1 MTSYKNPLVCGGGMM
16 DNVARLFTQ
25 EQYKGERHVPGFH
38 YLGPYTRTDIRLT
51 EDYKPKPNELPINK
65 LDEVAMRHDIDYA
78 KAKKE
83 YEQTGNKQQALK
95 KIHDSDKT
103 FIRDASKEG
112 VLGKIA
118 SGVMYAK
125 MKAEENNIIDSKT
138 FSGMGKKNI
147 AFKTKD
153 GREISFTRRHDPT
166 ERLKRLA
173 GAGICQK
180 KKDKK
185 ISGGLAPLAIGV
197 LSALAGTAL
206 DKLLTLVRDKIE
218 GTGYKV
224 DSSAFTTDSQKR
236 AFLKRVLY

>member
-25 EQYKGERHVPGFH
+25 EQYKGERHVPGYA
-38 YLGPYTRTDIRLT
+38 YLGPFTRTDIRLT
-51 EDYKPKPNELPINK
+51 EDYKPKPNEQPINK

-153 GREISFTRRHDPT
+153 GREITFTRRHDPT
-166 ERLKRLA
+166 ERLKKLV
-173 GAGICQK
+173 GAGICK
-180 KKDKK
+180 KNDKK
-185 ISGGLAPLAIGV
+185 ISGGLAPVLIPV
-197 LSALAGTAL
+197 LSAVAGSLAG
-206 DKLLTLVRDKIE
+206 KLFDIVKEKLSGKGVV
-218 GTGYKV
+218 V
-224 DSSAFTTDSQKR
+224 DSDLYKTDAQKR